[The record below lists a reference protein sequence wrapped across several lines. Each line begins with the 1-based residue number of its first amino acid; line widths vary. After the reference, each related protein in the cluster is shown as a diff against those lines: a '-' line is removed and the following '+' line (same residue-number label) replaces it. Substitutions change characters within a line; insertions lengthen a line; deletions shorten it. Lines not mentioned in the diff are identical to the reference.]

1 MSSFEKFRENWVRP
15 ALFFGN
21 NPISLA
27 GGAITSASAVTMV
40 GYWLLEL
47 FGRPNANPYLGIIF
61 FLILPALFVL
71 GLALIPVGIYL
82 RRRALKKA
90 GKIPAEF
97 PKIDLND
104 RIFRHGL
111 DIVFVATIVNLL
123 VVAMASYRGAA
134 YMDSPQFC
142 GQSCHVMHPEY
153 TAYKISA
160 HSHVAC
166 VECHIGS
173 GAGSYFRAK
182 VNGTKQLIE
191 VSTHPAAHIAPKI
204 IPDYPTPIPSPVTS
218 LRPARDICEACHT
231 PAKFVGEKL
240 LVKSSFA
247 DDETNTETQTV
258 VVLHLGGL
266 DGLSHLTGIHGVH
279 LGHIE
284 YIATD
289 SSRTTIPW
297 VERTNPD
304 GTKSTFAASAL
315 KGVMPQGERRV
326 MDCIDCHN
334 RAAHTFMT
342 AEEAINQAMANGS
355 ISPELPWV
363 HKEGLALLKA
373 DYTSESDAS
382 QKIPAAL
389 DAFYRTSNAAVLTTK
404 AAQVKAAGAELV
416 TLYSQ
421 NVFPEMKV
429 TWGTHPNHIGH
440 MSYPGCFRCHD
451 GDHVAKDGASITQD
465 CAACHNLLAVEEAKP
480 KVLADLGIQ

>member
-1 MSSFEKFRENWVRP
+1 MLQRFREGWVRP

-27 GGAITSASAVTMV
+27 GGAITTASGITMI
-40 GYWLLEL
+40 GYWLVEL
-47 FGRPNANPYLGIIF
+47 FGRPNDNPYLGIIF
-61 FLILPALFVL
+61 FLLLPALFIA
-71 GLALIPVGIYL
+71 GLILIPIGLFL
-82 RRRALKKA
+82 RRRTLQKA
-90 GKIPAEF
+90 GQIPAEF

-111 DIVFVATIVNLL
+111 DIVLVATIANLL
-123 VVAMASYRGAA
+123 VVAMASYRGAS

-173 GAGSYFRAK
+173 GAQAYFSAK
-182 VNGTKQLIE
+182 VNGTKQLLE
-191 VSTHPAAHIAPKI
+191 VGF
-204 IPDYPTPIPSPVTS
+204 DRYPTPIPSPVES
-218 LRPARDICEACHT
+218 LRPARYICEGCHT
-231 PAKFVGEKL
+231 PARFVGEKL

-247 DDETNTETQTV
+247 DDEKNTETQTV
-258 VVLHLGGL
+258 VVLHLGGR
-266 DGLSHLTGIHGVH
+266 DSLSHLTGIHGVH

-289 SSRTTIPW
+289 PTRTTIPW
-297 VERTNPD
+297 VEKRNED
-304 GTKSTFAASAL
+304 GSETVFTTLPAGSGA
-315 KGVMPQGERRV
+315 PQGERRL

-334 RAAHTFMT
+334 RAAHTFVT
-342 AEEAINQAMANGS
+342 AEDALNRAMAEGAVS
-355 ISPELPWV
+355 SDLPWV
-363 HKEGLALLKA
+363 HKKSLELLKA
-373 DYTSESDAS
+373 NYTSEAEAS
-382 QKIPAAL
+382 TKIPAGL
-389 DAFYRTSNAAVLTTK
+389 EAFYRAEYPDVLAAK
-404 AAQVKAAGAELV
+404 AALVKSAGEQLV

-421 NVFPEMKV
+421 NVFPFMKV

-451 GDHVAKDGASITQD
+451 GDHAAKDGASIPQD
-465 CAACHNLLAVEEAKP
+465 CATCHNLLAVDEAKP

>member
-1 MSSFEKFRENWVRP
+1 VGNNVALFQRFRENWVRP

-27 GGAITSASAVTMV
+27 GGALTSASGVTMI
-40 GYWLLEL
+40 GYWLVQI
-47 FGRPNANPYLGIIF
+47 FGRFSENPYLGIIF
-61 FLILPALFVL
+61 FLLLPGLFIG
-71 GLALIPVGIYL
+71 GLILIPIGIFF
-82 RRRALKKA
+82 RRKRLQKT
-90 GKIPAEF
+90 GQIPAEF
-97 PKIDLND
+97 PRIDLND
-104 RIFRHGL
+104 RMFRHGL
-111 DIVFVATIVNLL
+111 DIVLVATIVNLL

-173 GAGSYFRAK
+173 GAKSYFEAK
-182 VNGTKQLIE
+182 VNGTKQLVEVAFNRYPRPIE
-191 VSTHPAAHIAPKI
+191 
-204 IPDYPTPIPSPVTS
+204 SPVEN
-218 LRPARDICEACHT
+218 LRPAREICEACHT

-247 DDETNTETQTV
+247 DDEKNTETQSV
-258 VVLHLGGL
+258 VLLHLGGL

-284 YIATD
+284 YVATD
-289 SSRTTIPW
+289 PTRTTIPW
-297 VERTNPD
+297 VEKRNADGSETVFATPD
-304 GTKSTFAASAL
+304 AGN
-315 KGVMPQGERRV
+315 GVPKGERRV

-334 RAAHTFMT
+334 RAAHTFVT
-342 AEEAINQAMANGS
+342 AEEAINRAMAEGV
-355 ISPELPWV
+355 IRPDLPWV
-363 HKEGLALLKA
+363 HKKGLELLNGNYASEA
-373 DYTSESDAS
+373 DAG

-389 DAFYRTSNAAVLTTK
+389 QAFYSSQHSDVTATKSAQIK
-404 AAQVKAAGAELV
+404 AAADELV

-421 NVFPEMKV
+421 NVFPYMKV

-451 GDHVAKDGASITQD
+451 GSHNAKDGKSITND
-465 CAACHNLLAVEEAKP
+465 CAACHNLVAIDEPNP
-480 KVLADLGIQ
+480 KQLTEIGMQ